1 MKKVCA
7 CLVCGFAVLS
17 YCAAPAHAVMEF
29 KKQFD
34 AKYVEGNGNAKFVE
48 AAGTA
53 KCNICHDANSKSK
66 KDRNEYGRALSTLLK
81 KDNFK
86 ADRIS
91 AEPDKVKAE
100 ILEAF
105 KKVEEMKAA
114 SGKSF
119 GDIIKAGA
127 LPGGQ

>member
-1 MKKVCA
+1 MKKVSMF
-7 CLVCGFAVLS
+7 LVCGFATVAF
-17 YCAAPAHAVMEF
+17 CAVPAHAVQEF

-48 AAGTA
+48 AAGAA

-66 KDRNEYGRALSTLLK
+66 KDRNEYGKALSKFLM

-86 ADRIS
+86 ADRIKD
-91 AEPDKVKAE
+91 EPDKVKAE

-105 KKVEEMKAA
+105 KKAEDLKAS
-114 SGKSF
+114 SGKTF
-119 GDIIKAGA
+119 GDIIKSGA
-127 LPGGQ
+127 LPGG